1 MTSTAIPTHTALQS
15 SAEGPQALADAP
27 TTAAS
32 QAPPGAAVASP
43 VQTARLEIIG
53 GTPLSGEIR
62 VSGAK
67 NSALVLMATGLL
79 TSETVRLGNVPPLT
93 DIAAMGEILA
103 ALGVRVK
110 REGERI
116 ELDGE
121 RIERTAPP
129 YELVNSLRA
138 SFFCIGPLLART
150 GMAQIPLPGGC
161 QIGTRPVVEHV
172 KGLKALG
179 AQVTIEHG
187 VVTAVVPGRSKRL
200 QGGHI
205 HLDCPSVGAT
215 ETLMMAAA
223 LAQGETTIENAAQ
236 EPEVS
241 DLANLLIAMG
251 AHIRGAGTPTIT
263 IEGVDALHG
272 ADYNVIPDRIE
283 AGTFLLAA
291 AITRSQLRVAPLIP
305 EHLGAVLTK
314 LEEAGCTLTPDGD
327 GLVIDARQ
335 IGAVDLRTQPFP
347 GFPTDLQ
354 APFMSLLAT
363 AEGSSMVVENIFE
376 NRLQHV
382 AELQRM
388 GASIRMQ
395 GNTAFIEGV
404 ARLSGAP
411 VRGTD
416 LRASAAMV
424 LAGLAADGITTVR
437 GLEFLDRGYAD
448 LEGKLNAVGARI
460 QRLHDEPSQAA

>member
-1 MTSTAIPTHTALQS
+1 MTSLATPTHTALQS
-15 SAEGPQALADAP
+15 TALRDAVEP
-27 TTAAS
+27 SDDKHVATGS
-32 QAPPGAAVASP
+32 RPPGEP
-43 VQTARLEIIG
+43 RLEIEG
-53 GTPLSGEIR
+53 RARLSGEIR

-67 NSALVLMATGLL
+67 NSALVLMAACLL
-79 TSETVRLGNVPPLT
+79 TPETLRLSNVPPLT

-103 ALGVRVK
+103 SLGVQVQRDA
-110 REGERI
+110 ESLS
-116 ELDGE
+116 LDGRE
-121 RIERTAPP
+121 ILRTAPP

-138 SFFCIGPLLART
+138 SFFCIGPLLARC
-150 GMAQIPLPGGC
+150 GVARIPLPGGC

-187 VVTAVVPGRSKRL
+187 VVTAVVPGSSARL
-200 QGGHI
+200 RGAGI

-223 LAQGETTIENAAQ
+223 LAEGVTTIDNAAL

-251 AHIRGAGTPTIT
+251 ARIQGAGTPTIT
-263 IEGVDALHG
+263 IEGVEQLHG
-272 ADYNVIPDRIE
+272 TDYAVIPDRIE

-291 AITRSQLRVAPLIP
+291 AITRSRLRVAPVVS

-314 LEEAGCTLTPDGD
+314 LEEAGCSLQADGD
-327 GLVIDARQ
+327 GLIIDARQ
-335 IGAVDLRTQPFP
+335 IRGVDLRTQPFP

-363 AEGSSMVVENIFE
+363 AEGSSMVVETIFE

-395 GNTAFIEGV
+395 GNTAFVEGV
-404 ARLSGAP
+404 TRLSGAP
-411 VRGTD
+411 VQGTD
-416 LRASAAMV
+416 LRAAAAMV
-424 LAGLAADGITTVR
+424 LAGLAAEGTTTVR

-448 LEGKLNAVGARI
+448 LEGKLNAAGARI
-460 QRLHDEPSQAA
+460 RRIHDAAA